1 MWVVL
6 QPKVCLRERYWDMRP
21 SCSEASAFT
30 HMRDSSEVFFACLF
44 VSNTGSF
51 DPPEMALMMLTL
63 LPEGALLAHSG
74 ICPGSSFGGGGKL
87 IGS

>member
-6 QPKVCLRERYWDMRP
+6 QLKICLCEGYQDMRP
-21 SCSEASAFT
+21 SCSETFVLAD
-30 HMRDSSEVFFACLF
+30 MRDSSEVFFACLL

-63 LPEGALLAHSG
+63 LPEGASLARSG

-87 IGS
+87 VGS

>member
-30 HMRDSSEVFFACLF
+30 HMRDSSEVFFVL
-44 VSNTGSF
+44 
-51 DPPEMALMMLTL
+51 PLRLMNRF
-63 LPEGALLAHSG
+63 
-74 ICPGSSFGGGGKL
+74 IGSSGDGIDDVNHAAGWSVACSFRYLSWLDLWWWG
-87 IGS
+87 